1 MITEYSF
8 ENENSEHLLDARR
21 RAGLRDSCHE
31 QGEQQPEPHGAYIQ
45 RGETLLKCSLGG
57 RDFKQVAG
65 SYIEE
70 KAFVGEVGELSRAQP
85 QQVRRAREGG
95 NTAAAV
101 SVGGESIDSHH
112 APSTC
117 SVPGITATQ
126 HLLCGVIFRDTV

>member
-1 MITEYSF
+1 MP
-8 ENENSEHLLDARR
+8 DAVPGSGIHAMNRVSSSLNR
-21 RAGLRDSCHE
+21 MELTSNVGKTS
-31 QGEQQPEPHGAYIQ
+31 
-45 RGETLLKCSLGG
+45 LKCSLGG

-70 KAFVGEVGELSRAQP
+70 KAFVGEVGELSREQP

-101 SVGGESIDSHH
+101 STGGESIDSHH